1 MRDIIFESVCKAW
14 NDAVTDANAEIRLIV
29 KQAKLAKDFTE
40 FIKSKLIGTIEYGD
54 SDFGKAYIKARFPEY
69 GSDDE
74 LRNAMA
80 TFYDGLTDKQEEIL
94 SKRGLSFSER
104 DLKSIGM
111 EARADAC
118 IFIKRHT
125 LAQYL
130 KRLSDP
136 LNRVSKEF
144 KDLFRND
151 FEMAKFYAEAKIP
164 KPGKNRVTGTEIANS
179 FPKYSQY
186 KNPTLG
192 GVSMSFFVEELQK
205 LGVNLGYDA
214 IYFGFFPEKRGKK

>member
-1 MRDIIFESVCKAW
+1 MREIIFENVCKAW

-80 TFYDGLTDKQEEIL
+80 IFYDGLIDKQEEFL

-104 DLKSIGM
+104 DLKDIGR
-111 EARADAC
+111 EDRADAY

-125 LAQYL
+125 LERYL

-144 KDLFRND
+144 KDLFRD
-151 FEMAKFYAEAKIP
+151 KIDL
-164 KPGKNRVTGTEIANS
+164 KQFHLKIIDNKGKRITAPEIARA
-179 FPKYSQY
+179 FKEYSIY
-186 KNPTLG
+186 KNPIQSGMTMTG
-192 GVSMSFFVEELQK
+192 FITELRK
-205 LGVNLGYDA
+205 LGVTLSNSA
-214 IYFGFFPEKRGKK
+214 IDFAFNPEHRGKK